1 MLTNPR
7 AELGLRV
14 LPTYI
19 GSIWRCGKVDDRSQ
33 GNDAGGINLFVGHVI
48 MALDMIN
55 TDRFGN
61 ARLLIEIEQVTLQA
75 RVIDDPAKIAFEMTV
90 INDVE
95 ADQRAKQPPI
105 GFDNPFSEQIAAA
118 R

>member
-61 ARLLIEIEQVTLQA
+61 ARLLIEIEHVSLQVW
-75 RVIDDPAKIAFEMTV
+75 VIYDASEVAFEV
-90 INDVE
+90 PVVNHVE
-95 ADQRAKQPPI
+95 PNQRAKQAPV
-105 GFDNPFSEQIAAA
+105 GFDEAIAEQITA
-118 R
+118 RG